1 MIIIYYFIFII
12 HVVVKMLNTAALQ
25 FVVQKLG

>member
-12 HVVVKMLNTAALQ
+12 HLVVKMLAALQ